1 MEDIFLQLADSLS
14 EQLGNGPVQS
24 VHSAPMRF
32 DEQGYSGEKLLRL
45 HCTFSDGK
53 SNSYICKY
61 ADLSERI
68 VMRIL
73 TEQKRGH
80 SPFAYSDLKDTSQ
93 TAWFIMQDIRT
104 CEKIPCSVSVWKRQ
118 VAAALADIH
127 TDNLGAA
134 DKNSRLLPADEAYWK
149 HITTK
154 ISVDHFEK
162 KCASDNHFAGQYS
175 RVLPK
180 LRKTAERF
188 ATDMA
193 DLYRDG
199 TSVTVTHGD
208 LQDMV
213 GDHVRCFQGRP
224 MIIDWGF
231 SRLAP
236 FYIDL
241 VDYFTQEEAL
251 LYLYIC
257 IRRWLNTSVGTGIS

>member
-1 MEDIFLQLADSLS
+1 MQNSCACTTHFQTENRTVIFANMRIYPRGLLCGSLRNKKEDILPSLI
-14 EQLGNGPVQS
+14 PIC
-24 VHSAPMRF
+24 RT
-32 DEQGYSGEKLLRL
+32 LLKP
-45 HCTFSDGK
+45 HG
-53 SNSYICKY
+53 
-61 ADLSERI
+61 LSCRI
-68 VMRIL
+68 FGRA
-73 TEQKRGH
+73 KRSH
-80 SPFAYSDLKDTSQ
+80 A
-93 TAWFIMQDIRT
+93 
-104 CEKIPCSVSVWKRQ
+104 
-118 VAAALADIH
+118 
-127 TDNLGAA
+127 DNLGAA

>member
-1 MEDIFLQLADSLS
+1 
-14 EQLGNGPVQS
+14 
-24 VHSAPMRF
+24 
-32 DEQGYSGEKLLRL
+32 
-45 HCTFSDGK
+45 
-53 SNSYICKY
+53 
-61 ADLSERI
+61 
-68 VMRIL
+68 MRIL

-80 SPFAYSDLKDTSQ
+80 SPFAYSDLQDTSQ
-93 TAWFIMQDIRT
+93 TAWFIMQDIR
-104 CEKIPCSVSVWKRQ
+104 
-118 VAAALADIH
+118 
-127 TDNLGAA
+127 
-134 DKNSRLLPADEAYWK
+134 PADEAYWK

>member
-1 MEDIFLQLADSLS
+1 MRV
-14 EQLGNGPVQS
+14 GQS
-24 VHSAPMRF
+24 
-32 DEQGYSGEKLLRL
+32 
-45 HCTFSDGK
+45 
-53 SNSYICKY
+53 
-61 ADLSERI
+61 
-68 VMRIL
+68 
-73 TEQKRGH
+73 
-80 SPFAYSDLKDTSQ
+80 
-93 TAWFIMQDIRT
+93 
-104 CEKIPCSVSVWKRQ
+104 
-118 VAAALADIH
+118 
-127 TDNLGAA
+127 
-134 DKNSRLLPADEAYWK
+134 
-149 HITTK
+149 
-154 ISVDHFEK
+154 
-162 KCASDNHFAGQYS
+162 FAGQYS